1 MARRLPRK
9 QEVVL
14 AQVPMYKRWLVIG
27 SQQLHRSTSQFSDAY
42 EIKEDIGIG
51 SYSICKR
58 CLHKGT
64 GMEYAVKVSTVP
76 LRSLLLHSSLPHP
89 NAAIVLRSQI
99 INKSKRDPTE
109 EVEILLRYGQH
120 PNIITLKDV
129 SRLPS
134 SSLVGRI

>member
-1 MARRLPRK
+1 MVA
-9 QEVVL
+9 
-14 AQVPMYKRWLVIG
+14 
-27 SQQLHRSTSQFSDAY
+27 QQLHRSTSQFSDAY

-64 GMEYAVKVSTVP
+64 GMEYAVKVSAAP
-76 LRSLLLHSSLPHP
+76 RRPLLLASTPPHAGIILP
-89 NAAIVLRSQI
+89 SQI

-129 SRLPS
+129 SRPLNTRLES
-134 SSLVGRI
+134 ITATALFLDAIRC